1 MQHGDAFD
9 GEPPSHEEGRELLRE
24 KPVKVIACDSASLVG
39 PEDADAIIVTG
50 SHGGSLAARPGYGL
64 AVKARGGVFNDA
76 GVGIDDAGIRRLEIL
91 DVSGVP
97 AATVDAMT
105 ARIGDARSAWE
116 TGILTHVNALALER
130 GVEIGITVP
139 EFADRLSA

>member
-1 MQHGDAFD
+1 M
-9 GEPPSHEEGRELLRE
+9 
-24 KPVKVIACDSASLVG
+24 
-39 PEDADAIIVTG
+39 
-50 SHGGSLAARPGYGL
+50 
-64 AVKARGGVFNDA
+64 GVDN
-76 GVGIDDAGIRRLEIL
+76 AGIRRLQIL
-91 DVSGVP
+91 DDSGAP